1 MVGLGRGGDEGLDF
15 REGVGRRDVDCLEA
29 LRGEGDRGCG
39 GGFGRRWGDRGGREA
54 GEDEEEEDEA
64 VFAAVV
70 GERDLIVAVGGLVWG

>member
-1 MVGLGRGGDEGLDF
+1 MGRGGDEGLDF